1 MLIEQFGYLG
11 GQSIGTMVIHY
22 EQREYTNNKGQVIT
36 RGIGKEI
43 IQRCVAKGHSDP
55 LYQEWLDGKG
65 PPYQGVQDAR
75 AVGDIPLNLE
85 DLKVV
90 FQEMCDEASI
100 QVKLYTKL
108 VDIIKDD
115 GDGASF
121 PKPTHAVIADMSG
134 LSAISAKIFV
144 DCSANND
151 VAFFIG
157 QTIYP
162 FHQIH

>member
-65 PPYQGVQDAR
+65 PPYQGCKM
-75 AVGDIPLNLE
+75 PE
-85 DLKVV
+85 
-90 FQEMCDEASI
+90 
-100 QVKLYTKL
+100 
-108 VDIIKDD
+108 
-115 GDGASF
+115 
-121 PKPTHAVIADMSG
+121 P
-134 LSAISAKIFV
+134 
-144 DCSANND
+144 
-151 VAFFIG
+151 
-157 QTIYP
+157 
-162 FHQIH
+162 